1 MRRSTLLILTA
12 VILEARAISA
22 ALDMP
27 CPSPGHPTSKQFGDL
42 SIFLHLAGIGAQDLP
57 AEGASWV
64 VMAGLAGALEPS
76 LAVGDIVIDDFP
88 AALGEPPPCHRGSIV
103 SRNQIVATPTQK
115 AEMRSATGAIA
126 VDMETA
132 IVRDWAK
139 REGAAFIAL
148 RAISDRA
155 DQFLD
160 PAMLRLVNLWG
171 KPKSLA
177 IARELI
183 CRPTL
188 IPSLLRL
195 GADSKLAAHCL
206 GAAVR
211 SLVVTATAGL
221 PTTV

>member
-1 MRRSTLLILTA
+1 MQSPTLLILTA
-12 VILEARAISA
+12 VILEARAIAA
-22 ALDMP
+22 ALEMP
-27 CPSPGHPTSKQFGDL
+27 CPTPGHPTSRKFGEL
-42 SIFLHLAGIGAQDLP
+42 SVFLHLAGIRAHNLP

-64 VMAGLAGALEPS
+64 VMAGLAGALDPS

-88 AALGEPPPCHRGSIV
+88 DALGEPPPCHRGHIIS
-103 SRNQIVATPTQK
+103 SDEIVATPAEK
-115 AEMRSATGAIA
+115 AELRRATGAMA

-132 IVRDWAK
+132 TVRDWAK
-139 REGAAFIAL
+139 RQNAAFIAL

-155 DQFLD
+155 DQCLD
-160 PAMLRLVNLWG
+160 PTMLRMVNGWG

-195 GADSKLAAHCL
+195 GADSKFAAHCL
-206 GAAVR
+206 GAAVQ
-211 SLVVTATAGL
+211 SFVVTAT
-221 PTTV
+221 TTVR